1 MGKEARETGYVENAD
16 SAALHPFRRR
26 RDRFVVRLAAYLGVV
41 ALIGLLVSS
50 TPISIRRI
58 NLFSCHRG
66 ERYDDGS
73 ALMVADGEE
82 ALMMPPLPG
91 TFSSVQTAKKVPLEA
106 HIMSKC
112 PDARD
117 CLQQLVVPAM
127 EQISDKVDFKL
138 SFIAD
143 VSNKSTEIQCKHGP
157 TECIGDMLLLCAA
170 NLPFPPEGA
179 EAAVGSLSARTP
191 TIRSLG
197 FANCL
202 VGSYS
207 KIPERHHVEQCA
219 LEHGVDFSAL
229 NKCASQEI
237 DEPDEGKDDGHNAP
251 LSGLALLRESAIH
264 SAQLGVKTSCTLRL
278 DESVWCVRDGGV
290 WKDCAKNGQGS
301 QVSVLVD
308 EIKRL
313 WSRSN

>member
-1 MGKEARETGYVENAD
+1 MEKRAHETGYVDISD
-16 SAALHPFRRR
+16 SILPHSISRR
-26 RDRFVVRLAAYLGVV
+26 RDRFITRLATYLGIV
-41 ALIGLLVSS
+41 ALIGLLVSW
-50 TPISIRRI
+50 TTNSIPGI
-58 NLFSCHRG
+58 NFFSCHQG
-66 ERYDDGS
+66 KRYQNGS
-73 ALMVADGEE
+73 ALTSEE
-82 ALMMPPLPG
+82 ALFMPPLSG
-91 TFSSVQTAKKVPLEA
+91 TSPSAQPTKKVPLEA

-143 VSNKSTEIQCKHGP
+143 VSNKSSEIQCKHGP

-170 NLPFPPEGA
+170 NLPFPPQGIES
-179 EAAVGSLSARTP
+179 AVGPMTARTP

-219 LEHGVDFSAL
+219 LEHGIDFSAL
-229 NKCASQEI
+229 NACASQEI
-237 DEPDEGKDDGHNAP
+237 DDPDYGGDSAP
-251 LSGLALLRESAIH
+251 LSGMALLRESAIH
-264 SAQLGVKTSCTLRL
+264 SAKLGVKTSCTLRL

-308 EIKRL
+308 EVKRL
-313 WSRSN
+313 WNRIN

>member
-1 MGKEARETGYVENAD
+1 MEKEAHEIGYVDTSD
-16 SAALHPFRRR
+16 SAVSRPFSRR
-26 RDRFVVRLAAYLGVV
+26 RDRFITRLAAYLTIV
-41 ALIGLLVSS
+41 AFIGLLVSWS
-50 TPISIRRI
+50 PISVSDL
-58 NLFSCHRG
+58 NFFSCHQG
-66 ERYDDGS
+66 KRYHDGP
-73 ALMVADGEE
+73 ALVLTDGEE
-82 ALMMPPLPG
+82 ALSMPPLPG
-91 TFSSVQTAKKVPLEA
+91 TSAVQAAKKVPLEA

-138 SFIAD
+138 SFIAE
-143 VSNKSTEIQCKHGP
+143 VSNKSTDIQCKHGP
-157 TECIGDMLLLCAA
+157 GECLGDMLLLCAA
-170 NLPFPPEGA
+170 NLPFPLQGDE
-179 EAAVGSLSARTP
+179 VTVNSMSARTP

-207 KIPERHHVEQCA
+207 RIPERHHVEQCA
-219 LEHGVDFSAL
+219 LEHGIDFGAL
-229 NKCASQEI
+229 NACASQEN
-237 DEPDEGKDDGHNAP
+237 DDPGHGSHEAP

-264 SAQLGVKTSCTLRL
+264 SSKLGVKTSCTLRL

-301 QVSVLVD
+301 KVSVLVD
-308 EIKRL
+308 EVKHL
-313 WSRSN
+313 WNQIN